1 MSCVKKNVAGRSR
14 EVILPLYSCETPLGV
29 LCPNLGPPT
38 QEGLELLE
46 QVHRKATK
54 IIRGLGHLP
63 YEDRL
68 KQMGPFSLENRR
80 LHRNIIVA
88 SST

>member
-1 MSCVKKNVAGRSR
+1 M
-14 EVILPLYSCETPLGV
+14 
-29 LCPNLGPPT
+29 
-38 QEGLELLE
+38 E

-54 IIRGLGHLP
+54 IIKGLGHLP

-68 KQMGPFSLENRR
+68 KQMGPFSLEDRR